1 MTTRYVRRRVS
12 GVHFDFSGR
21 TVVVTGGT
29 SGIGRALADGFRDAG
44 AAVVITG
51 TRDRSEYDDEFDGL
65 TVHRLD
71 LADPDGARRFA
82 ASIEACDVLVN
93 NAGAL
98 HRDPSELTADGFART
113 VEVNLTGT
121 FRLCEVMH
129 PLLRRSGEGAVVNF
143 ASMLAL
149 FGSPRVPA
157 YAATKG
163 AVISLTKSLAQAW
176 APDGI
181 RVNAVAPGW
190 IDTPLMDAHVHDPE
204 RSARIVARTPLG
216 RWGRPDDVVGPVLF
230 LASDAAR
237 FVTGALLTVDG
248 GYSSS

>member
-1 MTTRYVRRRVS
+1 MS
-12 GVHFDFSGR
+12 AVHFDFSGR

-44 AAVVITG
+44 AHVVITG
-51 TRDRSEYDDEFDGL
+51 TRDRSDYDDDFDGL
-65 TVHRLD
+65 TVRRLD
-71 LADPDGARRFA
+71 LADPGGASQFA

-98 HRDPSELTADGFART
+98 HRDPSELTAHGFART

-121 FRLCEVMH
+121 FRLCELVH
-129 PLLRRSGEGAVVNF
+129 PLLRRSGNGAVVNF

-163 AVISLTKSLAQAW
+163 ALISLTKSLAQAW

-181 RVNAVAPGW
+181 RVNVVAPGW

-204 RSARIVARTPLG
+204 RSDRIVARTPLG